1 MPSRSNIGFG
11 CVSLTAHKR
20 ESAALQILSAAFEEG
35 ITHFDTAP
43 VYGQGYSE
51 KILGKFIR
59 QRRSQVTITT
69 KVGLGPVEQKQ
80 LPAWMALPLHALKK
94 KIRPIGSVDAPAIT
108 DPEPLTYRKLDI
120 DYVSKSLE
128 NSLRNCR
135 TDYLDY
141 YLLHEALPA
150 FLTEKALEFLIKQKE
165 TGVIRN
171 LGIAASHVNL
181 NQLNVATSTAW
192 SVLQYENGVQYDTDE
207 WVRKIENKTHFY
219 HSTLKFLKK
228 AKTDRYTIT
237 DIAGILLNKAARN
250 NPQGKVLF
258 STTKKKT
265 IQDNLISF
273 EKASSFSTE
282 EMKNIV
288 NAIY

>member
-1 MPSRSNIGFG
+1 MPSRNNIGLG
-11 CVSLTAHKR
+11 CVSLTAHQR
-20 ESAALQILSAAFEEG
+20 ESEALQILSAAFEEG

-51 KILGKFIR
+51 KILGKFIK

-69 KVGLGPVEQKQ
+69 KVGLGPVEQKNI
-80 LPAWMALPLHALKK
+80 PAWIALPLYALKK
-94 KIRPIGSVDAPAIT
+94 KIRPTGSVDAPAMT

-120 DYVSKSLE
+120 DYVSKSLD

-150 FLTEKALEFLIKQKE
+150 FLTEKAVEFLIKQKE

-181 NQLNVATSTAW
+181 NQVDAATSTAW
-192 SVLQYENGVQYDTDE
+192 NVLQYENGVHYDTDK
-207 WVRKIENKTHFY
+207 WVRTFENKIHFY

-228 AKTDRYTIT
+228 AKTDQYTTT

-250 NPQGKVLF
+250 NPRGKVLF

-265 IQDNLISF
+265 IQDNLKSF
-273 EKASSFSTE
+273 EKANSISTE
-282 EMKNIV
+282 ELKNIV

>member
-1 MPSRSNIGFG
+1 MPTRSNIGFG
-11 CVSLTAHKR
+11 CVSLTAHRR
-20 ESAALQILSAAFEEG
+20 EGDALKILSTAFEEG
-35 ITHFDTAP
+35 VTHFDTAP

-51 KILGKFIR
+51 KILGKFIK

-80 LPAWMALPLHALKK
+80 MPAWMALPLHAMKK
-94 KIRPIGSVDAPAIT
+94 KIRPTGNVEASAIT

-141 YLLHEALPA
+141 YLLHEALPS
-150 FLTEKALEFLIKQKE
+150 FLTEKALDFLIKQKE

-171 LGIAASHVNL
+171 LGVAASHVNL
-181 NQLNVATSTAW
+181 NQLDAATSTVW
-192 SVLQYENGVQYDTDE
+192 NVLQYENGVHYDTDE
-207 WVRKIENKTHFY
+207 WVKKFENKTHFY
-219 HSTLKFLKK
+219 HSTLKFLKE
-228 AKTDRYTIT
+228 AKIGQYAIT
-237 DIAGILLNKAARN
+237 DIAGTLLNRAARN
-250 NPQGKVLF
+250 NPLGKVLF
-258 STTKKKT
+258 STTKGKT
-265 IQDNLISF
+265 IQDNLKSF
-273 EKASSFSTE
+273 EKANLFSTE
-282 EMKNIV
+282 EMKNII